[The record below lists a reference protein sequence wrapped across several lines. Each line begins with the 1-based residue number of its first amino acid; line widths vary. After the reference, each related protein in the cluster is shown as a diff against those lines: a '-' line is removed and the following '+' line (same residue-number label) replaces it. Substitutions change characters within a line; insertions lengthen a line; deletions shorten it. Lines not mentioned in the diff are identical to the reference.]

1 MSDRTSTDR
10 RRAAPPSTPRTG
22 WQGWI
27 AFAGMLMILLG
38 SFHAMAGLVALFQD
52 DYFLVANSG
61 LLVTVDYTT
70 WGWVHLV
77 LGVVVALAGFA
88 LFSGAMWARIVAI
101 LTAMVSAV
109 VNLAFM
115 SAYPLWSAI
124 MIAVDVLV
132 IYAVTAHGDE
142 ASIDGY

>member
-1 MSDRTSTDR
+1 MSDRISAES
-10 RRAAPPSTPRTG
+10 RRADPPSAPRTG

-52 DYFLVANSG
+52 DYFLVSKSG

-77 LGVVVALAGFA
+77 LGVVVALAGFS
-88 LFSGAMWARIVAI
+88 LFSGAMWARIVTI
-101 LTAMVSAV
+101 LAAMVSAV

>member
-1 MSDRTSTDR
+1 
-10 RRAAPPSTPRTG
+10 
-22 WQGWI
+22 
-27 AFAGMLMILLG
+27 
-38 SFHAMAGLVALFQD
+38 
-52 DYFLVANSG
+52 
-61 LLVTVDYTT
+61 
-70 WGWVHLV
+70 
-77 LGVVVALAGFA
+77 
-88 LFSGAMWARIVAI
+88 MWARIVAI

-142 ASIDGY
+142 ASISGY

>member
-1 MSDRTSTDR
+1 
-10 RRAAPPSTPRTG
+10 
-22 WQGWI
+22 
-27 AFAGMLMILLG
+27 MLMILLG

-52 DYFLVANSG
+52 DYFLVAKSG

-70 WGWVHLV
+70 WGWTHLV

-88 LFSGAMWARIVAI
+88 LFSGAMWARIVTI